1 MRYVRLSLTVILLAL
16 SAGCAT
22 VPLDHTREYSEAIGG
37 AESTQ
42 LRSIAERWIQGG
54 RESSGFY
61 PLINGNDALGVRLWL
76 IDAAQVSIDVQTFI
90 MKGDL
95 SGLVI
100 TKHLLLAA
108 DRGVR
113 VRILLDDAM
122 TIVEDDILLLADAH
136 PNIEVRLYNPV
147 SRRGLNILN
156 AIADFRRANRRMHNK
171 TFTVDNQMTI
181 VGGRNIADEYF
192 ELRPEL
198 EFIDLDVLGVGTVA
212 QRVSETFD
220 RFWNSGRAV
229 AMVAVQDMLT
239 EPELE
244 AVQQHITDFLRGRD
258 GETYRNAVN
267 SAVLKNLISGETSL
281 FLASSDVV
289 SDAPEKLEQPVAP
302 EYMVLLNY
310 LVKEVRAAT
319 SEVIVLTPYL
329 VPGKAGVA
337 FWRSIVDKGVRVLML
352 TNSLASNH
360 HSYMHAGYARHRKDL
375 LSAGVELYEVRA
387 NVVPRES
394 SAKSVTLHIKG
405 MIVDRRRTFIGS
417 PNLDPRSFE
426 INSEMGVIIDS
437 PGMGSQLAEG
447 LLQRLPNLAYRV
459 EFDATGK
466 LQWRGMVDGVEVI
479 ETSEPLAGPWLKL
492 KSRLA
497 AILSEKQL

>member
-1 MRYVRLSLTVILLAL
+1 MRYDRLSLSVIFLVLC
-16 SAGCAT
+16 AGCAT
-22 VPLDHTREYSEAIGG
+22 VPMDHPREYSEAIGANEG
-37 AESTQ
+37 TQ
-42 LRSIAERWIQGG
+42 LRSIAAGWIQDDP
-54 RESSGFY
+54 ESSGFY
-61 PLINGNDALGVRLWL
+61 PLINGNDALGMRLWL

-100 TKHLLLAA
+100 TKHLLMAA

-113 VRILLDDAM
+113 VRILLDDAL
-122 TIVEDDILLLADAH
+122 TIVEDDILLLVDAH
-136 PNIEVRLYNPV
+136 PNIEVRLYNPI
-147 SRRGLNILN
+147 SRRGINILN
-156 AIADFRRANRRMHNK
+156 AIGDFRRANRRMHNK

-192 ELRPEL
+192 ELRAEL
-198 EFIDLDVLGVGTVA
+198 EFIDLEVLGVGNVA
-212 QRVSETFD
+212 LKVSETFD
-220 RFWNSGRAV
+220 RFWNSGQAA

-239 EPELE
+239 KREFEE
-244 AVQQHITDFLRGRD
+244 VQQHIRDYLHGRD
-258 GETYRNAVN
+258 GETYRNAMN
-267 SAVLKNLISGETSL
+267 SAVLKQLISGETLL

-289 SDAPEKLEQPVAP
+289 TDEPEKLELPVAQ
-302 EYMVLLNY
+302 ENMVLLNH
-310 LVKEVRAAT
+310 LEEEVRAAR

-337 FWRSIVDKGVRVLML
+337 FWQSIVEKGVRVLML

-360 HSYMHAGYARHRKDL
+360 HSYMHAGYARYRKDL

-387 NVVPRES
+387 NAVPRES

-426 INSEMGVIIDS
+426 INSEMGVIVDS

-447 LLQRLPNLAYRV
+447 LMQRLPNLAYRV
-459 EFDATGK
+459 EFDAMGK
-466 LQWRGMVDGVEVI
+466 LQWRGTVDGVEVI
-479 ETSEPLAGPWLKL
+479 ETSEPHAGPWLKL